1 MKRLECV
8 NNKTKLFIPGP
19 GARMC
24 TQHFSEDIIY
34 RLFKNVSLREDAI
47 PTLFKTASDE
57 ELIVSK
63 LNNNPKYITNYK

>member
-1 MKRLECV
+1 
-8 NNKTKLFIPGP
+8 
-19 GARMC
+19 MC
-24 TQHFSEDIIY
+24 TQHFSEDNIY